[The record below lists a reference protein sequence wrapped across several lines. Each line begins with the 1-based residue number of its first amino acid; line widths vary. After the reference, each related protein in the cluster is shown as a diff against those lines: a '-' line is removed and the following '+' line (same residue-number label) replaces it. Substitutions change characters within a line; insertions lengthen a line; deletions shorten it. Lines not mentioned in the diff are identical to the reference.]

1 MFVLRRRY
9 NNIDTEIGWKMVKV
23 AVLGASGGVGQPLS
37 LLLKLNTMISELALY
52 DIKLAEGVA
61 TDLSHINTNADCVGY
76 STDDIGQA
84 LKGAAVVVIPAGVP
98 RRPGITRDDLFKLNA
113 GIVKNLVSNVAKH
126 CPNARLLIISNPVN
140 SLIPVAVETLKRCG
154 VFQAGNVMGVTTL
167 DLVRAETFLA
177 EYLNTHEAKEI
188 GGIAG
193 ERTYDK
199 SKMYKYVGVIGG
211 HSGETIVP
219 LVFNHMM
226 TRTLEKTNKYDEFI
240 NRVQYGGD
248 EVVKAK
254 AKDGSGSATLSMA
267 LAGSKFVNEVLQ
279 SVHRRDEHRKRV
291 NRTSDRKNVT
301 ISSTYVYLP
310 GLSNGKEVQE
320 KLKNLAGIR
329 DASVRCE
336 YFALPVV
343 LEDGR
348 VTRVDK
354 SILDS
359 ISPKEKEMV
368 KIAIQE
374 LEKNVNKGKDF
385 VSGQTKL

>member
-1 MFVLRRRY
+1 
-9 NNIDTEIGWKMVKV
+9 MVKV

-37 LLLKLNTMISELALY
+37 LLLKLNPLISELALY

-76 STDDIGQA
+76 GSSDIGEA
-84 LKGAAVVVIPAGVP
+84 LKGSAVVVIPAGVP

-113 GIVKNLVSNVAKH
+113 GIVKNLVSSVAKY
-126 CPNARLLIISNPVN
+126 CPNARLLLISNPVN

-154 VFQAGNVMGVTTL
+154 VFQAGNVMGVCTL

-177 EYLNTHEAKEI
+177 EYLNQQDVKAL
-188 GGIAG
+188 GGPIG

-199 SKMYKYVGVIGG
+199 SKMYKYVGVVGG

-219 LVFNHMM
+219 LLFNHMM
-226 TRTLEKTNKYDEFI
+226 AHTLAKCGKYDEFVR
-240 NRVQYGGD
+240 RVQYGGD
-248 EVVKAK
+248 EVVQAK

-267 LAGSKFVNEVLQ
+267 LAGSKFVNEVLT
-279 SVHRRDEHRKRV
+279 SVHRLDEPRRRA
-291 NRTSDRKNVT
+291 NRSSDRKNVT

-320 KLKNLAGIR
+320 KLKALCSGGTAAAAATECR
-329 DASVRCE
+329 VE
-336 YFALPVV
+336 YFSLPVV

-348 VTRVDK
+348 ATRVDK
-354 SILDS
+354 TVFDGVSQRERKML
-359 ISPKEKEMV
+359 KT
-368 KIAIQE
+368 AIQE
-374 LEKNVNKGKDF
+374 LEKNVAKGRDF
-385 VSGQTKL
+385 VSLKTKL